1 MDHNYITAFVCLM
14 MFSASFCSTLPNAT
28 NPNAAEACVNGGTI
42 SLTFDFYLSSC
53 PEAEAI
59 VFSWVEKAV
68 SDDPRMAASLL
79 RLHFHDCFVNGCDA
93 SVLLDDTASMVG
105 EKSAAPNANSLRG
118 FDVIDAIKAEI
129 EYFCPQTVSCADILA
144 IAARDA
150 VVLSGGPAWEVE
162 MGRKDSLIA
171 SKAAANNILPS
182 PNSDLPTLMS
192 KFQALGLS
200 LQDLLALSGA
210 HTMGKAR
217 CSTFS
222 ARLNGGGP
230 DINLEFL
237 QSLQQ
242 LCTVNTTLADLDHA
256 TPMTFDNRYF
266 TNILSGEGLLPSDQ
280 ALVGGVD
287 EARALV
293 QSYAQDARVFYR
305 DFAKSMIVMG
315 GLQSAAAGEI
325 RRNCRAVNQILP

>member
-1 MDHNYITAFVCLM
+1 MDYKYMAAFVCLA
-14 MFSASFCSTLPNAT
+14 MFSAALGSSTLPNE
-28 NPNAAEACVNGGTI
+28 AEACVNGATI

-150 VVLSGGPAWEVE
+150 VVLSGGPGWEVE

-171 SKAAANNILPS
+171 SKAAANNNIPS
-182 PNSDLPTLMS
+182 PNSDLPTLLS

-242 LCTVNTTLADLDHA
+242 LCASNTTLADLDHA

-293 QSYAQDARVFYR
+293 QSYALDARVFYR